1 MVTCKELIL
10 KEGDGE
16 RRTFYDLQVTGWVFL
31 FFFAFLG
38 CSLSCLNIFT
48 FCHFPSDMRLS
59 SKGLHQGAGGGGFG
73 PPDSCRQA
81 LDRQTDLRVALGLLA
96 SPRPGGESD
105 EKGRQA
111 GGLGP

>member
-1 MVTCKELIL
+1 MTEMVACNSEDQTNIKFTNMFNDCSL
-10 KEGDGE
+10 
-16 RRTFYDLQVTGWVFL
+16 VFL
-31 FFFAFLG
+31 LKHFHLL
-38 CSLSCLNIFT
+38 SLSI
-48 FCHFPSDMRLS
+48 RY
-59 SKGLHQGAGGGGFG
+59 
-73 PPDSCRQA
+73 A

>member
-1 MVTCKELIL
+1 MCKAGKGYYYMQKADIERRRWGKKDILRLTGYRLGFLIL
-10 KEGDGE
+10 LRFFGLF
-16 RRTFYDLQVTGWVFL
+16 TFLLKHFPL
-31 FFFAFLG
+31 L
-38 CSLSCLNIFT
+38 SLSI
-48 FCHFPSDMRLS
+48 RY
-59 SKGLHQGAGGGGFG
+59 
-73 PPDSCRQA
+73 A